1 MALIMARSARMIL
14 YCAHACTFDLQTTL
28 PKEVF
33 IFVAQK
39 NIFQVL
45 KMGFFVKHLPKRQS
59 LMVPPHYTKSN
70 TTPQFVYISPI
81 G

>member
-14 YCAHACTFDLQTTL
+14 YCAHAYIFDLQTTL
-28 PKEVF
+28 SKEVF

-45 KMGFFVKHLPKRQS
+45 KMGVFCEAS
-59 LMVPPHYTKSN
+59 TKTSILN
-70 TTPQFVYISPI
+70 GTTPLYKK
-81 G
+81 